1 MVGVVDSKGGYAE
14 SAIDVAVV
22 LQGQNSNT

>member
-1 MVGVVDSKGGYAE
+1 MIGVVDSKDGYAE
-14 SAIDVAVV
+14 SAIDVTVV